1 MRPPPRSLLPA
12 IVSPVWVLAAVVLY
26 AAALSVWVFSPAF
39 PMHWLRELQ
48 LASDGWINATLIL
61 AALLGLGQLGLLF
74 GPGRQRPATL
84 GWHLPAIRTGLLATL
99 ALWLAM
105 NASTLVA
112 SRIGGTPL
120 AWHPGWAEGGLLPG
134 ALAAQ
139 LLGTALLEE
148 TVFRAW
154 LWPQFASRLAT
165 RLPCRVAWVLALV
178 ASQALF
184 ALAHIPARI
193 AGGAGPTELGMAIAG
208 LFVVGAVL
216 ALLYAATRN
225 LFFVVGVHALGNA
238 PTLLAEPQGP
248 SPTLVMLVAALVVA
262 GAWAYRHWRQE
273 ASRETARPAHRVE
286 FQPLESSST
295 TGPLPAAVQ
304 PGDERCG

>member
-1 MRPPPRSLLPA
+1 MSRMRKLVQLVKETVQEFLKEEPFTLAGALSYYTLLSLAPLLLM
-12 IVSPVWVLAAVVLY
+12 IVSVAGLVYGEEAARGEVLAKLK
-26 AAALSVWVFSPAF
+26 
-39 PMHWLRELQ
+39 M
-48 LASDGWINATLIL
+48 
-61 AALLGLGQLGLLF
+61 
-74 GPGRQRPATL
+74 
-84 GWHLPAIRTGLLATL
+84 AIGE
-99 ALWLAM
+99 
-105 NASTLVA
+105 
-112 SRIGGTPL
+112 P
-120 AWHPGWAEGGLLPG
+120 
-134 ALAAQ
+134 AAQ